1 MHTASS
7 PPLIAGLSEIAS
19 EYDGAPWDLSIG

>member
-19 EYDGAPWDLSIG
+19 EYDGTP